1 MALLD
6 VSGAAEYLG
15 VTDRQVRDLWA
26 KRKLTGVKVGRLVR
40 FDQRDL
46 DRFIEDNRFEAF
58 R

>member
-40 FDQRDL
+40 FDRRDL
-46 DRFIEDNRFEAF
+46 DRFIEDNRHEAV